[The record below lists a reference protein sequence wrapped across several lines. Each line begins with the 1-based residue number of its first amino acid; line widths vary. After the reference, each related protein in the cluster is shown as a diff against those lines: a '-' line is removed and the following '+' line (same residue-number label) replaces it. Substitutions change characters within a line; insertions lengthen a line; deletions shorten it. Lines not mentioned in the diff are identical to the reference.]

1 MNFYQNA
8 ESLIN
13 RDMSETMKR
22 LVKIEMLVEEILLMR
37 QEMIEYDRK
46 RNYNRECLGAF
57 RRGEVQ
63 ANNKLWMTISTD
75 NSSSL
80 FVKLPRKN
88 IVTMIEGE

>member
-37 QEMIEYDRK
+37 
-46 RNYNRECLGAF
+46 
-57 RRGEVQ
+57 
-63 ANNKLWMTISTD
+63 
-75 NSSSL
+75 
-80 FVKLPRKN
+80 
-88 IVTMIEGE
+88 